1 MDQTPRVFQARGW
14 WSVIEGTSRWPWTIG
29 LGVVQRNQDTP
40 GIPQRFLCCE
50 NQSGSKKTIGLEGK
64 VKAAPKRQLSTT
76 EAHRLLVDVQ
86 AGAGISAG
94 LMVYKGVPIVFGYTR
109 GPSVARINREKK
121 STSVPKKYLT

>member
-1 MDQTPRVFQARGW
+1 MKEQAG
-14 WSVIEGTSRWPWTIG
+14 G
-29 LGVVQRNQDTP
+29 LGPSGLVLFKGTKILT
-40 GIPQRFLCCE
+40 GYLCCE

-109 GPSVARINREKK
+109 GSSIARINREKK
-121 STSVPKKYLT
+121 STSVPKKDLT